1 MEIRQFSKFDAAVT
15 SIFKGL
21 LESYPTPREL
31 DATIIGYRANTK
43 YKSIYRVAV
52 EKRASLHPS
61 EDEHFFAD
69 IVRWLASHSYLLFD
83 KEQACKFYGA
93 VVTDKGLVLCESLL
107 GV

>member
-31 DATIIGYRANTK
+31 DATIIGYKANTK
-43 YKSIYRVAV
+43 YKSIYRIAV

-69 IVRWLASHSYLLFD
+69 IVRWLASHSYLLF
-83 KEQACKFYGA
+83 AICY
-93 VVTDKGLVLCESLL
+93 
-107 GV
+107 

>member
-1 MEIRQFSKFDAAVT
+1 MEIRQFSKFDTAIT

-21 LESYPTPREL
+21 LESYPAPREL
-31 DATIIGYRANTK
+31 DVTVIGYKANTK
-43 YKSIYRVAV
+43 YKSIYRIAV

-61 EDEHFFAD
+61 EDENFFAD
-69 IVRWLASHSYLLFD
+69 IVRWLASQSYLLFD

-93 VVTDKGLVLCESLL
+93 VVTEKGLKLCESLP

>member
-31 DATIIGYRANTK
+31 DATIIGYKANTK
-43 YKSIYRVAV
+43 YRIAV

-93 VVTDKGLVLCESLL
+93 VVTDKGLELCESLL